1 MKAVQILTK
10 AFSIFLFLLMVNDK
24 TMAQDADKGQQASA
38 MQKKLDTRQF
48 VFVAQ
53 TVIPQRGSLRQ
64 LTSTYDLK
72 VSNDSLVCNLPYFGR
87 AYTAP
92 IDPSSGGF
100 NFVST
105 SFDYTVKP
113 RKKSGWDVLIKPT
126 DKKDVQQMLLNVF
139 ANGSASLQVISN
151 SRQPISFNGNVK

>member
-10 AFSIFLFLLMVNDK
+10 AFSVFLILLMVSDK
-24 TMAQDADKGQQASA
+24 TMAQDTDKDQQVSA
-38 MQKKLDTRQF
+38 MQKKLDTKQF

-53 TVIPQRGSLRQ
+53 SVIPQRGSLRQ